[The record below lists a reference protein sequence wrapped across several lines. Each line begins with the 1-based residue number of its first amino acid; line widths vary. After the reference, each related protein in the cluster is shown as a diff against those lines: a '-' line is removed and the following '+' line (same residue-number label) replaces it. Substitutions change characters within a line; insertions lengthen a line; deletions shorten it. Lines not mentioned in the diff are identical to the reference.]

1 MSVLG
6 KFTAVFGVL
15 RKIVDMIYSRFSRK
29 VKKQKQIEKQIRKIE
44 KELAEALRYGKIT
57 DAGYLADQ
65 RFKLY
70 KELLNRED
78 WVP

>member
-6 KFTAVFGVL
+6 KFMAVFGVL
-15 RKIVDMIYSRFSRK
+15 SKIVDMIYSRFSHK
-29 VKKQKQIEKQIRKIE
+29 MKKQKQIEKQIRKIE
-44 KELAEALRYGKIT
+44 KELSDALRHGKLT

-65 RFKLY
+65 RRKLY
-70 KELLNRED
+70 KELLTSED